1 MPMTTTLVLI
11 RHGETLWNREG
22 RIQGHSDSALT
33 PEGIAQAEAC
43 AQRLHDEVFDQVVAS
58 DLARARQTTELL
70 IAGRH
75 VPIEYDPAFRERS
88 YGIGEGLTYAELDA
102 LHHEFVS
109 SIRVTDPD
117 FAVEGS
123 ESRRQFHTRVTSAMR
138 KVAAM
143 HAGRRLL
150 IVTHGGVL
158 AIIYRWLNRMHISS
172 DHRVSIPNV
181 AYNRVAFRGDEWKIE
196 VWADT
201 AHLDF
206 ETSEEA

>member
-1 MPMTTTLVLI
+1 MTTTIVLI

-33 PEGIAQAEAC
+33 PVGTAQAEAC
-43 AQRLHDEVFDQVVAS
+43 ANRLRDEEFDHVVAS
-58 DLARARQTTELL
+58 DLMRVRQTAELL
-70 IAGRH
+70 LTGRNA
-75 VPIEYDPAFRERS
+75 PIEYDPAFRERA

-102 LHHEFVS
+102 LHQEFVS

-143 HAGRRLL
+143 HAGRRVL

-172 DHRVSIPNV
+172 EHKVSIPNV

-206 ETSEEA
+206 ETSDEA